1 MATPVPRGTPP
12 ASRARAD
19 GRTGIAA
26 FLLGAAGMF
35 ATMYSTQAI
44 LPELSRTFGVSPS
57 RAGLSISVV
66 VLAVALGAW
75 LWGPVSDRVGRT
87 RAIRLASWLLVLP
100 TLGVAL
106 APTFGLLLLCRAL
119 QGLCLPGLL
128 AVAAPYVVEALV
140 PRVGARAMGW
150 YVASLVAGG
159 LVGRVGVALV
169 AGLVGW
175 RIAIGLLVLLPLA
188 AALGMRGSLP
198 ESGRPVRTGSVMR
211 GLANRRLFGVSVA
224 GGALFFTFVG
234 TFTYVVYRLE
244 EPPYSYGT
252 SASSLVFLLWIAG
265 VTGPLAGRVAERL
278 GWRRL
283 AGAMIALAAAGVGLT
298 FLSWLPLIVLGLACV
313 ATAMFTGYTATQ
325 LGVGDVARADRGAAS
340 ALYFSTYYGAGALGA
355 YVPGLAWE
363 HWGWRGVALLGL
375 GSLALAAAALALA
388 GAGRSRSAGQTL
400 TMPV

>member
-1 MATPVPRGTPP
+1 
-12 ASRARAD
+12 
-19 GRTGIAA
+19 
-26 FLLGAAGMF
+26 MF

-44 LPELSRTFGVSPS
+44 LPELSRDFDVSPS

-75 LWGPVSDRVGRT
+75 VWGPVSDRVGRT

-106 APTFGLLLLCRAL
+106 APSFGLLLVCRAL
-119 QGLCLPGLL
+119 QGLCMPGLL

-175 RIAIGLLVLLPLA
+175 RVAIGLLVALPLA

-198 ESGRPVRTGSVMR
+198 ESGRPVRTGSVVR
-211 GLANRRLFGVSVA
+211 SLANRRLFGVAAA
-224 GGALFFTFVG
+224 GGMLFFTFVG

-244 EPPYSYGT
+244 APPYSYGT
-252 SASSLVFLLWIAG
+252 SAASLVFLLWIAG
-265 VTGPLAGRVAERL
+265 VMGPLAGRVAERL

-298 FLSWLPLIVLGLACV
+298 FFSWLPLIVLGLGCV

-325 LGVGDVARADRGAAS
+325 LGVSDVARADRGAAS

-355 YVPGLAWE
+355 YLPGLAWE
-363 HWGWRGVALLGL
+363 DGGWHGVAWLGL
-375 GSLALAAAALALA
+375 AALVLAAAALALT
-388 GAGRSRSAGQTL
+388 GPTGRRAGRQRR
-400 TMPV
+400 TMGV

>member
-1 MATPVPRGTPP
+1 MPTHVTSE
-12 ASRARAD
+12 SRA
-19 GRTGIAA
+19 GIAA

-44 LPELSRTFGVSPS
+44 LPELSRAFDVSPS

-75 LWGPVSDRVGRT
+75 VWGPVSDRVGRT
-87 RAIRLASWLLVLP
+87 KAIRLASWLLVLP

-106 APTFGLLLLCRAL
+106 APTFGVLLACRAL
-119 QGLCLPGLL
+119 QGFCMPGLL

-150 YVASLVAGG
+150 YVAALVAGG

-169 AGLVGW
+169 TGLVGW
-175 RIAIGLLVLLPLA
+175 RVAIGLLVLLPLA
-188 AALGMRGSLP
+188 AAVGMRSSLP
-198 ESGRPVRTGSVMR
+198 ESAPPVRNLSLMR
-211 GLANRRLFGVSVA
+211 SLANRRLFGVAVA

-244 EPPYSYGT
+244 APPYSYGT
-252 SASSLVFLLWIAG
+252 SAASLVFLLWIAG
-265 VTGPLAGRVAERL
+265 VIGPLAGRVAERL

-283 AGAMIALAAAGVGLT
+283 AGAMVALAAAGVGLT
-298 FLSWLPLIVLGLACV
+298 FFSWLPLIVLGLACV

-325 LGVGDVARADRGAAS
+325 LGVSDVARADRGAAS

-355 YVPGLAWE
+355 FLPGLAWE
-363 HWGWRGVALLGL
+363 ERGWHGVAWLGL
-375 GSLALAAAALALA
+375 VTLVIAAAALALA
-388 GAGRSRSAGQTL
+388 GPSGARAGRPRR
-400 TMPV
+400 TMRV

>member
-1 MATPVPRGTPP
+1 MSTRVASEPR
-12 ASRARAD
+12 AEV
-19 GRTGIAA
+19 AA

-44 LPELSRTFGVSPS
+44 LPELSREYGVSPS

-75 LWGPVSDRVGRT
+75 VWGPVSDRVGRT

-106 APTFGLLLLCRAL
+106 APTFELLLACRAL
-119 QGLCLPGLL
+119 QGLCMPGLL

-150 YVASLVAGG
+150 YVTSLVAGG
-159 LVGRVGVALV
+159 LVGRVGVALL

-175 RIAIGLLVLLPLA
+175 RVAIGLLVALPLA

-198 ESGRPVRTGSVMR
+198 DSAPPVRTGSLLR
-211 GLANRRLFGVSVA
+211 SLANRRLFGVAVA
-224 GGALFFTFVG
+224 GGAIFFTFVG

-244 EPPYSYGT
+244 APPYSYGT
-252 SASSLVFLLWIAG
+252 SAASLVFLLWIGGA
-265 VTGPLAGRVAERL
+265 VGPLAGRAADRH

-283 AGAMIALAAAGVGLT
+283 AVAMLALAAAGVGLT
-298 FLSWLPLIVLGLACV
+298 LFSWLPLIVVGLACV
-313 ATAMFTGYTATQ
+313 AMAMFAGYTATQ
-325 LGVGDVARADRGAAS
+325 LGVSDVARSDRGAAS

-363 HWGWRGVALLGL
+363 QWGWRGVALLGV
-375 GSLALAAAALALA
+375 AALALA
-388 GAGRSRSAGQTL
+388 ASALALAGPRRSRSGVEGL
-400 TMPV
+400 TMAR

>member
-1 MATPVPRGTPP
+1 MPSRVPSTSAPEN
-12 ASRARAD
+12 A
-19 GRTGIAA
+19 GIAA

-44 LPELSRTFGVSPS
+44 LPELSHEFDVSPS

-75 LWGPVSDRVGRT
+75 VWGPVSDRVGRT

-106 APTFGLLLLCRAL
+106 APSFELLLACRAL
-119 QGLCLPGLL
+119 QGLCMPGLL

-150 YVASLVAGG
+150 YVGALVAGG

-175 RIAIGLLVLLPLA
+175 RAAIGLLVALPLA
-188 AALGMRGSLP
+188 AAVGMRGSLP
-198 ESGRPVRTGSVMR
+198 ESGRPVRTGSVVR
-211 GLANRRLFGVSVA
+211 SLANRRLFGVAVA

-244 EPPYSYGT
+244 APPYSYGT
-252 SASSLVFLLWIAG
+252 SAASLVFLLWIAG
-265 VTGPLAGRVAERL
+265 VIGPLAGRVAERL

-298 FLSWLPLIVLGLACV
+298 FFSWLPLIVLGLACV

-325 LGVGDVARADRGAAS
+325 LGVSDVARADRGAAS

-355 YVPGLAWE
+355 YLPGLAWE
-363 HWGWRGVALLGL
+363 DRGWQGVAWLGL
-375 GSLALAAAALALA
+375 ATLVLAAAALALA
-388 GAGRSRSAGQTL
+388 EPTRRRTGRQPR
-400 TMPV
+400 TMGV

>member
-1 MATPVPRGTPP
+1 MSTRAASEPR
-12 ASRARAD
+12 AEV
-19 GRTGIAA
+19 AA

-44 LPELSRTFGVSPS
+44 LPELSRTYGVSPS

-75 LWGPVSDRVGRT
+75 VWGPVSDRVGRT

-106 APTFGLLLLCRAL
+106 APTFELLLACRVL
-119 QGLCLPGLL
+119 QGLCMPGLL
-128 AVAAPYVVEALV
+128 AVAAPYVAEALV

-150 YVASLVAGG
+150 YVTSLVAGG
-159 LVGRVGVALV
+159 LVGRVGVALL

-175 RIAIGLLVLLPLA
+175 RVAIGLLVALPLA

-198 ESGRPVRTGSVMR
+198 ESAPPVRTGSLLR
-211 GLANRRLFGVSVA
+211 SLANRRLFGVAVA
-224 GGALFFTFVG
+224 GGAIFFTFVG

-244 EPPYSYGT
+244 APPYSYGT
-252 SASSLVFLLWIAG
+252 STASLVFLLWIGGA
-265 VTGPLAGRVAERL
+265 VGPLAGRAADRH

-283 AGAMIALAAAGVGLT
+283 AVAMLALAAAGVGLT
-298 FLSWLPLIVLGLACV
+298 LFSWLPLIVVGLACV
-313 ATAMFTGYTATQ
+313 AMAMFAGYTATQ
-325 LGVGDVARADRGAAS
+325 LGVSDVARSDRGAAS

-363 HWGWRGVALLGL
+363 QWGWRGVALLG
-375 GSLALAAAALALA
+375 AAALALA
-388 GAGRSRSAGQTL
+388 ASALALAGPRRSRSGVEGL
-400 TMPV
+400 TMAR